1 MALEAATTINQL
13 VVTNP
18 LGTDTKSQGDDH
30 LRLIKKTLL
39 NTFPNIT
46 GPVTVS
52 HGELNGLAGG
62 RNLTFP
68 GMIIMWAGSSPP
80 PGWKLC
86 DGVGTI
92 SNGFPV
98 PDLRNKFIL
107 GGGLYPLGSTGG
119 SETHGHSVTVAGH
132 VLALSEIPSH
142 THTLSVVQFSDYSY
156 AGLGGEG
163 NGGRIGAPWGYNPV
177 QPAGGGGAHSHGASA
192 DPAPHLP
199 PYYVLAF
206 IIKD

>member
-13 VVTNP
+13 VSTNP
-18 LGTDTKSQGDDH
+18 QGTDTKSQGDDH
-30 LRLIKKTLL
+30 LRLIKGTLL

-52 HGELNGLAGG
+52 HGELNALAGG

-68 GMIIMWAGSSPP
+68 GMIVMWAGSTAP
-80 PGWKLC
+80 PGWKIC
-86 DGVGTI
+86 DGVGTL

-98 PDLRNKFIL
+98 PDLRNRFVL

-119 SETHGHSVTVAGH
+119 SKDAIVVA
-132 VLALSEIPSH
+132 H
-142 THTLSVVQFSDYSY
+142 THTGSTSS
-156 AGLGGEG
+156 AGNHNHTIPSRPNDKGG
-163 NGGRIGAPWGYNPV
+163 NGYVEDANGSGVVRNTSTGS
-177 QPAGGGGAHSHGASA
+177 AGDHTHSFTTDSSGSSGNNAN
-192 DPAPHLP
+192 LP

-206 IIKD
+206 IIKE